1 MSNFHQLEEIP
12 VHDRNLGKLQIL
24 AGKQS
29 MVLWG
34 KIDAGGHV
42 PKHSHPNE
50 QIVWLVSGKL
60 EYVLGTG
67 EEQTCEGGTVL
78 VVQGGVEHEVW
89 YREDCEIVEFYAP
102 PRTDM
107 FPSVSAT
114 NPYGIE

>member
-12 VHDRNLGKLQIL
+12 VHDRDLGKLQIL

-60 EYVLGTG
+60 DYVLGTG

-89 YREDCEIVEFYAP
+89 YREDCELVEFFSP

-107 FPSVSAT
+107 FPVSPD
-114 NPYGIE
+114 NPYGLE